1 MIMSAMKTTT
11 RLINSLCYSILFTGV
26 VAAQAETITGTSYQ
40 LNYTD
45 TTNVSSYDGMYT
57 ASTTNRL
64 GSANSSPVR
73 FSNYIVSFQLPELGA
88 VENPFATASFSVAFA
103 SYAFQQGTVNIDLYG
118 IDAGASAAPDSDMGY
133 FGASDPATDVT
144 LVEANFLV
152 ANSGYT
158 ADTTISASSSALV
171 DYLNAQYAGGA
182 GAGQYVYLRLNPTI
196 TFASAPR
203 GYNIYG
209 SGAESSELVPQLSYT
224 IPEPSSVALWGGLV
238 VGLGLVLRGLR
249 RRQR

>member
-1 MIMSAMKTTT
+1 MKTTT
-11 RLINSLCYSILFTGV
+11 RLINSLCYCLLFTGV
-26 VAAQAETITGTSYQ
+26 VAAQAETIAGTSYQ

-45 TTNVSSYDGMYT
+45 TTSVSSYDGMYT

-88 VENPFATASFSVAFA
+88 VENPFATAAFSVAFA
-103 SYAFQQGTVNIDLYG
+103 SYAYQEGTVNIDLYG
-118 IDAGASAAPDSDMGY
+118 IDAGASADPTSSMGY
-133 FGASDPATDVT
+133 FGASDPATNVT
-144 LVEANFLV
+144 LVESNFLE

-158 ADTTISASSSALV
+158 ADQTISTSASALV

-196 TFASAPR
+196 TFGSAPR

-209 SGAESSELVPQLSYT
+209 SGADSELVPQLSYT

-249 RRQR
+249 RRG

>member
-1 MIMSAMKTTT
+1 
-11 RLINSLCYSILFTGV
+11 
-26 VAAQAETITGTSYQ
+26 
-40 LNYTD
+40 
-45 TTNVSSYDGMYT
+45 MYT

-73 FSNYIVSFQLPELGA
+73 FSNYIVSFQLPELGT
-88 VENPFATASFSVAFA
+88 VENPFATAAFSVAFA
-103 SYAFQQGTVNIDLYG
+103 SYAYQEGTVNIDLYG
-118 IDAGASAAPDSDMGY
+118 IDAGASADPTSSMGY

-144 LVEANFLV
+144 LVEANFLE

-158 ADTTISASSSALV
+158 ADQTISTSASALV

-196 TFASAPR
+196 TFGSAPR

-209 SGAESSELVPQLSYT
+209 SGADSELVPQLSYT

-238 VGLGLVLRGLR
+238 VGIGLLVRGLR
-249 RRQR
+249 RRRF